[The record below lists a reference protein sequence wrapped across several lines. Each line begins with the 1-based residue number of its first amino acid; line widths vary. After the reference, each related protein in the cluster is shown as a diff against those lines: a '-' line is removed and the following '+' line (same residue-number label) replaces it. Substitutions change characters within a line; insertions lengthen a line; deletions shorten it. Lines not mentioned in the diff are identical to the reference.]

1 MRRYG
6 LYDLTR
12 GLTTALGAGVA
23 GLLLW
28 VATLVG
34 QQTAVRFW
42 ESMGIVAVAG
52 LVLALSQAVA
62 GWTKGL
68 QLRLSP
74 GTLLLCVL
82 PAFLCVGWI
91 LLATQPGHGWYE
103 GTIVSWSHTVGL
115 MGVIHA
121 LGLWHGVLA
130 FGFGLALGLSLD
142 TVPLPAP
149 AAARQSEDELV
160 RELRSQRHV
169 QLLTSRQ
176 RVRIV
181 TGAMGCEEREPVLV
195 RCGVHPACFI
205 DTRPPRP

>member
-149 AAARQSEDELV
+149 ADDAIVND
-160 RELRSQRHV
+160 RHV
-169 QLLTSRQ
+169 ADEPLAAERRAAHTAESN
-176 RVRIV
+176 RVVVGPR
-181 TGAMGCEEREPVLV
+181 TGA
-195 RCGVHPACFI
+195 
-205 DTRPPRP
+205 

>member
-12 GLTTALGAGVA
+12 GLTTALAAGVA

-42 ESMGIVAVAG
+42 ESMGIVAAAG
-52 LVLALSQAVA
+52 LVLALSQAVG

-68 QLRLSP
+68 ELRLSP
-74 GTLLLCVL
+74 GTLLLCVV
-82 PAFLCVGWI
+82 PALVCVGWI
-91 LLATQPGHGWYE
+91 LLATQPGHGWHE

-130 FGFGLALGLSLD
+130 FGSGLALGLSLD

-149 AAARQSEDELV
+149 ADEAILMDRDV
-160 RELRSQRHV
+160 ADEPLAV
-169 QLLTSRQ
+169 
-176 RVRIV
+176 
-181 TGAMGCEEREPVLV
+181 EREAAHTAEPNTAIV
-195 RCGVHPACFI
+195 G
-205 DTRPPRP
+205 PRTTA